1 MTKVLVL
8 GAHGQLGS
16 EINKL
21 IHKKQYSELADFVFT
36 DVDSLD
42 ITEYSTLSEYLEKN
56 NFSFIIN
63 CAAYTNVD
71 KAEDD
76 KDLAY
81 KINSTAVKYLA
92 ELSDKYSI
100 RLIHVST
107 DYVFNGNQALPYK
120 ESDIT
125 NPNSVY
131 GKSKLE
137 GENAITKYNTGI
149 IIRTSWLYSTFG
161 TNFVKTIIKY
171 GKEKGNLKVVFDQI
185 GTPTYAE
192 DLACVILNIITAT
205 INNESKFVSG
215 IYNYSNEGVCSWY
228 DFAYEIIKKSK
239 IICNIKAVE
248 SKEFPTKAER
258 PANSVLNKEKIKNT
272 FNITIP
278 YWKDS
283 LYKMIDKML

>member
-81 KINSTAVKYLA
+81 KINSTAVEYLA

-171 GKEKGNLKVVFDQI
+171 GKEKGNLKVVYDQI

-239 IICNIKAVE
+239 IICTIKAVE

-258 PANSVLNKEKIKNT
+258 PTNSVLNKEKIKNT